1 MLGRQAPPR
10 NLAIGLISSHGA
22 ASAST
27 FLLDEWPILNF
38 VFEVDFFLS
47 SKREAFFVSSLKA
60 HPSPKLTNNVLGYV
74 LTEQFPN
81 GSGPDQICSRRT
93 VSFMSICSHG
103 TGTEMVR
110 YQSTSG
116 PTWEN
121 QLFVPISYPP
131 ADQNAWKTIEEG
143 WIYRLKEAKGLWPDN
158 KLPQACRLQIYKG
171 LNLLLLAFNLFKL

>member
-10 NLAIGLISSHGA
+10 NLAIRLISSHGT

-38 VFEVDFFLS
+38 VFEVDCFFLP

-60 HPSPKLTNNVLGYV
+60 HPSPKLTNNVSGYV

-81 GSGPDQICSRRT
+81 DSGADQICSHRT

-110 YQSTSG
+110 YRVHFWTNVRKSAVCS
-116 PTWEN
+116 
-121 QLFVPISYPP
+121 
-131 ADQNAWKTIEEG
+131 
-143 WIYRLKEAKGLWPDN
+143 N
-158 KLPQACRLQIYKG
+158 KLSTGRPKHVKDDRRS
-171 LNLLLLAFNLFKL
+171 LNLWIERSQRSLAR